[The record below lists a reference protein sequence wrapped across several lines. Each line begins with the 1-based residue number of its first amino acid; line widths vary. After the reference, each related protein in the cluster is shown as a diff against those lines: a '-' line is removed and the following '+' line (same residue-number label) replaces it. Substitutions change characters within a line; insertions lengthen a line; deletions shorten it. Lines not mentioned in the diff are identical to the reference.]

1 MSRFQPGQIWQYNT
15 RPGEESSRITIA
27 KVEAH
32 PKLGTIIHVQVKDVA
47 IKSSKAPDGVS
58 RVVSHLPFSEQALDK
73 SVTAK
78 EKDGAAPT
86 GWEEGYGQWK
96 SAVDSGKGGIW
107 TIPVS
112 EAIGSL
118 EQILSKK

>member
-1 MSRFQPGQIWQYNT
+1 MSRFQAGQIWQYKT
-15 RPGEESSRITIA
+15 RAGEESSRLTIV

-32 PKLGTIIHVQVKDVA
+32 PKLGTIIHIQLKDVA
-47 IKSSKAPDGVS
+47 IKSSKAPDGIS
-58 RVVSHLPFSEQALDK
+58 RVVSHLPFSEEAVDK
-73 SVTAK
+73 SVTTK
-78 EKDGAAPT
+78 EKDGTAPA

-112 EAIGSL
+112 EAIASL
-118 EQILSKK
+118 EHILSKK